1 MFYNCDRRNNRDEV
15 KQQMADQSETSTNSE
30 NTTPAENMPVLTPTN
45 DAGNTNGEIRENNIN
60 GESSNDIAD
69 HGNLEEMEIEK
80 WAPGFKRQFAVDSSD
95 SDSKAPPRPQR
106 NPAPNVKN
114 SGKQRDKSMA
124 GKQQHEYIFI
134 RTHNG
139 LVDYILII
147 YYNLNDDCCKHK
159 LPRA

>member
-1 MFYNCDRRNNRDEV
+1 MILLIMVIQKRA
-15 KQQMADQSETSTNSE
+15 Q
-30 NTTPAENMPVLTPTN
+30 
-45 DAGNTNGEIRENNIN
+45 
-60 GESSNDIAD
+60 
-69 HGNLEEMEIEK
+69 
-80 WAPGFKRQFAVDSSD
+80 GFKRHFAVDSSG
-95 SDSKAPPRPQR
+95 SDSKAPSRRQR
-106 NPAPNVKN
+106 LNPAPNVKN